1 VGENGMK
8 NNHMKILTNIFK
20 FKTLKQRLV
29 FIIVIETITILSILV
44 LISYKTIDSI
54 QQNKLKTSMVVD
66 LQQITEK
73 MTEKYMNMIQI
84 SQQMS
89 PEGNVGSLL
98 DSYFQANSNFDKYQT
113 GEQILD
119 SLVKITF
126 ANSDIICRTY
136 FDPVTGKNYFY
147 NFLPNNAPQRFNVL
161 KQNGSFYFH
170 PLHQSNVKSL
180 GDYQVLSMIRKIN
193 IQDGRELI
201 IYIESRLEADK
212 QVDNLSQSQNMK
224 YDLLQ
229 LDSDNRIRYSSTEA
243 FGIGDHFQMK
253 DEEEAGNSLFGKSE
267 KYVSVRQ
274 AADMG
279 FVNVLLLP
287 SVDYNRELYAWFRD
301 VIGILCLALLLF
313 GVSFIVLSRLIYT
326 PLSIFMRE
334 MRKMGRGDLNSVS
347 VQSGVIEYD
356 GLFKQFNTM
365 KKEIQKL
372 LLDAEHMSQEKHKLE
387 IEKIYHQINPHFLMN
402 ALHSI
407 HWLAKMNG
415 QIKIETFITELN
427 YILAYSLGKID
438 QQATVRT
445 EVKMLQSYLKLQ
457 KMRYDFQA
465 DVQVEEGA
473 YLETPTARMILQPLA
488 ENAIHHGLGE
498 EGCLS
503 ISVSHSDNRNA
514 IIIILEDD
522 GKGLTAEELDSIKQ
536 TMQRNSAVDSK
547 IAGIGLRYVHYM
559 LESFYGEEA
568 IITIESELTRGTKVT
583 LLLPINLEKS
593 IVSTPQQA

>member
-1 VGENGMK
+1 
-8 NNHMKILTNIFK
+8 
-20 FKTLKQRLV
+20 
-29 FIIVIETITILSILV
+29 
-44 LISYKTIDSI
+44 
-54 QQNKLKTSMVVD
+54 
-66 LQQITEK
+66 
-73 MTEKYMNMIQI
+73 MNMIQI

-136 FDPVTGKNYFY
+136 FDPVTAKNYFY
-147 NFLPNNAPQRFNVL
+147 NFLPNNPPQRFNVL
-161 KQNGSFYFH
+161 KQNGSFYFQS
-170 PLHQSNVKSL
+170 LHQSNVKSL
-180 GDYQVLSMIRKIN
+180 GDYQVLSMMRKITFE
-193 IQDGRELI
+193 DGRELI
-201 IYIESRLEADK
+201 IYIESRLEANK
-212 QVDNLSQSQNMK
+212 QIENLSNSQNMK
-224 YDLLQ
+224 YVLLQ
-229 LDSDNRIRYSSTEA
+229 LDSNNRIRYSSTEA
-243 FGIGDHFQMK
+243 FGVGEHFQMK
-253 DEEEAGNSLFGKSE
+253 DEEKVGNSLFGKSE
-267 KYVSVRQ
+267 KYVGVRL

-287 SVDYNRELYAWFRD
+287 SVDYNRELYAWIRD
-301 VIGILCLALLLF
+301 VIGILLLALLLF

-334 MRKMGRGDLNSVS
+334 MRKMGRGDLNTVS
-347 VQSGVIEYD
+347 VHSGVIEYD

-365 KKEIQKL
+365 KKQIQKL
-372 LLDAEHMSQEKHKLE
+372 LLDAEYMSREKHKLE
-387 IEKIYHQINPHFLMN
+387 IEKIYYQINPHFLMN

-407 HWLAKMNG
+407 HWLAKMHG

-438 QQATVRT
+438 MQATVRT
-445 EVKMLQSYLKLQ
+445 EVKMLESYLKLQ

-465 DVQVEEGA
+465 DVKVEEGD
-473 YLETPTARMILQPLA
+473 YLETPTARMILQPIA

-498 EGCLS
+498 KGCLS
-503 ISVSHSDNRNA
+503 ISVSHSDERNA
-514 IIIILEDD
+514 IIIILEDN

-536 TMQRNSAVDSK
+536 TMQRKSAVDSE

-559 LESFYGEEA
+559 LESFYGEKA
-568 IITIESELTRGTKVT
+568 IITIESEITRGTKFT
-583 LLLPINLEKS
+583 IFLPINPEKS
-593 IVSTPQQA
+593 IVSTLQQE